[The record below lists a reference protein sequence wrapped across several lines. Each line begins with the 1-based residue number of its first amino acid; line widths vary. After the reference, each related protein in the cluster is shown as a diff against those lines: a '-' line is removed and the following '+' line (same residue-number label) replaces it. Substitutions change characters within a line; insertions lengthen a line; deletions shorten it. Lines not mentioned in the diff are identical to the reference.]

1 MAYRLSLLDKSLVQR
16 GEQPSAALAR
26 TVALAKYAEQLG
38 YHRFWLA
45 EHHGFKTHASSAPEI
60 LIGYILAQTSRIRV
74 GSGGVMLQHY
84 SPYKVA
90 ETFNMLAG
98 LAPGRVDLGVG
109 KAPGGFPLS
118 TKALQPYEGG
128 RPADFADQ
136 LRALDAYLG
145 GAPGVL
151 AMPLPQVAPE
161 RYLLGA
167 SVASA
172 VLAGERG
179 WDFAFAGQFNGDSD
193 LIERSFAAYRRYTDR
208 PPLLAVVALAAPTQG
223 EAEAQVASLHMFK
236 MHLPQGQSVNLGSP
250 DQAVEYARQAGI
262 SDYTVEEI
270 RPSLLAGTPEFV
282 HAELERMHVRYGVA
296 EFIIDTPVAAEA
308 DRLASIRL
316 LAQKHKGAQAP

>member
-16 GEQPSAALAR
+16 GEHPAAALAR
-26 TVALAKYAEQLG
+26 TVALAKHAETLG

-60 LIGYILAQTSRIRV
+60 LIAHILAQTARIRV

-84 SPYKVA
+84 SAYKVA

-98 LAPGRVDLGVG
+98 LSPGRVDLGVG

-118 TKALQPYEGG
+118 TRALQAQEGG
-128 RPADFADQ
+128 HAVDFAEQ
-136 LRALDAYLG
+136 LGALDGYLG
-145 GAPGVL
+145 AAPGAL

-161 RYLLGA
+161 RHLLGA

-179 WDFAFAGQFNGDSD
+179 WDFVFAGQFNGDSD
-193 LIERSFAAYRRYTDR
+193 LIEASFAAYRRYSDR
-208 PPLLAVVALAAPTQG
+208 PPMLAVVALAAPTQG
-223 EAEAQVASLHMFK
+223 EAEAKVAAMRMFK
-236 MHLPQGQSVNLGSP
+236 MHLPHGQSVNPGSP
-250 DQAVEYARQAGI
+250 DQAVEYARQAGV

-270 RPSLLAGTPEFV
+270 RPSLLAGTPDFI
-282 HAELERMHVRYGVA
+282 HARFERMQARFGVE
-296 EFIIDTPVAAEA
+296 EFIIDTPVATEA
-308 DRLASIRL
+308 DRRTSIDL
-316 LAQKHKGAQAP
+316 LAQRQTARVP